1 MNQTTEL
8 MADNF
13 GFPEGPCFDA
23 AGEFHFTDG
32 RSGWIEKVR
41 RDGTVEHVVNTG
53 GGPNGAAFD
62 SDNALFICEAR
73 NSKILKHEGGALSVF
88 ADSFDSEEFRGPND
102 LILHPDGAVYFTD
115 PSGSNEENPIGRI
128 YRVETDGTVHLL
140 AEGYAFPNGLA
151 FSADAGLLYVVET
164 STHKVL
170 VFEVEDD
177 GSLSGPED
185 FAETPGGTGGD
196 GCCLDVEGNLYVAH
210 FGAGQVAV
218 FSPEGEPIE
227 QLPVGGEKPTNVA
240 FGGPDMRELWVTEV
254 ETAAIYRLPSGIE
267 GLRPFRDP
275 RGQAQT

>member
-1 MNQTTEL
+1 
-8 MADNF
+8 MAGNF

-151 FSADAGLLYVVET
+151 FSADAGL
-164 STHKVL
+164 
-170 VFEVEDD
+170 
-177 GSLSGPED
+177 
-185 FAETPGGTGGD
+185 
-196 GCCLDVEGNLYVAH
+196 GNLYVAH

-254 ETAAIYRLPSGIE
+254 ETAAIYRLRSGIE